1 MAIIR
6 WRDPFALSPRGH
18 RWLTWDDEELWG
30 EDDKGLSVY
39 ETKNNVVVE
48 ANVAGVPADKVDI
61 DFEGGILTVN
71 AVHEE
76 SEEEKKKKKVVYREA
91 RKAQY
96 YYKTSVPCPVRE
108 DKIGAE
114 VKDGVLKIT
123 LPKRAA
129 AKPKKITVK
138 ANSK

>member
-1 MAIIR
+1 MAITR
-6 WRDPFALSPRGH
+6 WRDPFGMTTRHPR
-18 RWLTWDDEELWG
+18 WFLWDEDDFWG
-30 EDDKGLSVY
+30 EDEKGLSVY

-61 DFEGGILTVN
+61 DFEGGVLTIS

-76 SEEEKKKKKVVYREA
+76 SEEEKKKKKVIYREA

-96 YYKTSVPCPVRE
+96 YYKTSVPCPVKE
-108 DKIGAE
+108 TQVKAE
-114 VKDGVLKIT
+114 VKDGVLKVT
-123 LPKRAA
+123 LPKKEA

-138 ANSK
+138 AQSK